1 MSNPKNTQAL
11 KQIDL
16 NKKKFTANGVEYLI
30 EGALSFERF
39 LMYQKLQLEV
49 GYETGFYGVFK
60 GLEKAYTSC
69 NDGKLADASVIIHNL
84 MNGIKTVDNRRVP
97 MLELVCLFINSK
109 DEDRKVIND
118 DMIQQ
123 KISDWEAEGLDMM
136 PFFQLAVSSIK
147 NFSSVYTEF
156 TQSILEQIK
165 SDPIKSSLQ
174 K

>member
-1 MSNPKNTQAL
+1 
-11 KQIDL
+11 
-16 NKKKFTANGVEYLI
+16 
-30 EGALSFERF
+30 
-39 LMYQKLQLEV
+39 
-49 GYETGFYGVFK
+49 
-60 GLEKAYTSC
+60 
-69 NDGKLADASVIIHNL
+69 

-118 DMIQQ
+118 DMIQL
-123 KISDWEAEGLDMM
+123 KLSDWEAEGLDMM

-156 TQSILEQIK
+156 TQNILEQIK
-165 SDPIKSSLQ
+165 SDPIKNSTQ

>member
-1 MSNPKNTQAL
+1 MSNSKNTQAL

-16 NKKKFTANGVEYLI
+16 KKKTFTANGVTYFI
-30 EGALSFERF
+30 ESSLSFERF

-60 GLEKAYTSC
+60 GLERAYASC

-84 MNGIKTVDNRRVP
+84 MKGIKTVDDRRVP
-97 MLELVCLFINSK
+97 MLELVCLFINEK
-109 DEDRKVIND
+109 DEDRKIIND
-118 DMIQQ
+118 DMISQ
-123 KISDWEAEGLDMM
+123 KISNWEAEGLDMM
-136 PFFQLAVSSIK
+136 PFFHLAVSSIK

-165 SDPIKSSLQ
+165 SDPTKKDS
-174 K
+174 